1 MVWNAGGWVG
11 VSGGAD
17 VHLEQTMQIHTVTG
31 TLLGLALIL
40 TACGGDAEST
50 ASRQSSDGSPVA
62 SAGSE
67 PAPDNEGGPL
77 PDGGAVSCVESY
89 SPETLQNR
97 AFAFDGIVIRLGPSV
112 SDRGDDGD
120 LNLAGITFEVREWP

>member
-1 MVWNAGGWVG
+1 MVWNAGCWVG

-40 TACGGDAEST
+40 TSCSGDAEST

-67 PAPDNEGGPL
+67 PAPETK
-77 PDGGAVSCVESY
+77 AVRCQMVAQSLAS
-89 SPETLQNR
+89 SRTRPRHSRN
-97 AFAFDGIVIRLGPSV
+97 APSLSTGSSSV
-112 SDRGDDGD
+112 WDRPFPTGV
-120 LNLAGITFEVREWP
+120 TMVT